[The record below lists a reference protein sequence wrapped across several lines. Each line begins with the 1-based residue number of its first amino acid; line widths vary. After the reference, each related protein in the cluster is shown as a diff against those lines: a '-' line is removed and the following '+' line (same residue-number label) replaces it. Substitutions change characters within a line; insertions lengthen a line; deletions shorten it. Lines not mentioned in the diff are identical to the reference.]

1 MAVVKQIE
9 RIVKREG
16 KVLTVDATDNVATA
30 AQRMRDN
37 KVGCLVV
44 LDLSGKII
52 GIVTERDILGKVV
65 ATCASPALTKV
76 TAVMTPKVIACGWDT
91 TITKAQQ
98 IMAGNGIRHLPIVD
112 DGVLVGMISSRD
124 ILAHQLSAARAI
136 VREQSKFI
144 QELEMEYPGITSI
157 RKDHS
162 GRVVI

>member
-1 MAVVKQIE
+1 
-9 RIVKREG
+9 
-16 KVLTVDATDNVATA
+16 
-30 AQRMRDN
+30 
-37 KVGCLVV
+37 
-44 LDLSGKII
+44 
-52 GIVTERDILGKVV
+52 
-65 ATCASPALTKV
+65 
-76 TAVMTPKVIACGWDT
+76 
-91 TITKAQQ
+91 
-98 IMAGNGIRHLPIVD
+98 VD